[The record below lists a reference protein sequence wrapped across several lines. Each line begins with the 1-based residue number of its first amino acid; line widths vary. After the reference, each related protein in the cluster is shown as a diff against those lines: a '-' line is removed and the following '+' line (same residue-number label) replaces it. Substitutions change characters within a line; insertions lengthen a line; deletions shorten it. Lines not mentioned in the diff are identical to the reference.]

1 MSSLLLVSL
10 LLATAPVVTAEPL
23 GKNEVPPELAPWI
36 NWVQYNNPARNCY
49 SSSLERNECSL
60 YNYLRLDISDSGA
73 NFELSGI
80 NLKMGLS
87 SVTLPAQVAE
97 RLSITSGAKNVTS
110 DEENW
115 YAVVPSGPFVIRGK
129 ISWDT
134 LPETLY
140 VPENIAIINATY
152 AGRQLMPLGDDPESL
167 LIRNP
172 VPVKADEATE
182 PNQPKKRQE
191 ARMQVRRLVSMNRP
205 VLVKV
210 NYIFRCPVKDEL
222 LTLPLP
228 EGFLLEQVLSSGQL
242 IPAGENTLT
251 YRCPAGRSTVSME
264 GRLLSGKNILKAL
277 PDTGKTPVLEDD
289 IIVFTPDQRRWES
302 EVSVKKGMQ
311 VEAANVSE
319 LPGNW
324 RSKLATVWRLENGGE
339 LSWTAKEIHNKNVD
353 KAIIS
358 LNRNIVVADG
368 GESFYVKDTLSLAN
382 NTLASLSLTEKSFTV
397 LGMRR
402 NSSDALIF
410 KNEAGLPTAAMENSS
425 ERLESTMW
433 WQEKSAG
440 WRPQVIKIPAAGY
453 SEKVHKGSL
462 SLKLLPGWVPLA
474 AWGAEDYSGDYI
486 HKLHLY
492 NLLLGVLAFVLVYLG
507 AWRIKRRN
515 IKILIALG
523 AMIATI
529 TSPWLEDELI
539 RSWFLALSCF
549 LIISLLGHLG
559 DDHRKLKKDAT
570 ILLSLISVPFVI
582 MLIIGWMELVRTAV
596 HHTLPESS
604 SSALSLNDLANL
616 KYDYA
621 AQSAPVMAKREKMA
635 RAEEEAEFEEDAEPV
650 AEMAKRA
657 EAPKMQ
663 KENIRRKG
671 LMSSI
676 VSGSM
681 GSSLSVVDDA
691 PAASA
696 KAQQKKIRPVGLSA
710 PSVATGKSITMS
722 FNSPIK
728 EDSRFSV
735 LLVPPLW
742 RGVAL
747 FLYIFLS
754 IISFLSFFGLN
765 ISKLKK
771 VPAAALLFLAL
782 LPNSA
787 LAADGNYPPAEF
799 LRDLEVRTRPAR
811 CEGSCQQI
819 SNFNTTLNNDLSFT
833 MTMTASSVIGDL
845 LPLPGPWYLW
855 QAKEITVQGRMAAG
869 IKSDSYI
876 YVLVPAGVSTITV
889 RGKMAPDAAPRISFP
904 IFTSGISLKSERW
917 SLEHNEQYME
927 PGVAISL
934 LSAVEAEDAKVEED
948 AEEVDED
955 IVVPDNQVPLAKR
968 IDIVRKIRFGEP
980 NSVNTVVS
988 ARGLRNGDIVD
999 IPLLPGEVVSAYAE
1013 QIKEGKLRLVADG
1026 PTLNTRFNG
1035 ILPAGESLTLA
1046 APDSANYIESWFITC
1061 DTSRA
1066 CTFSKEPRPAN
1077 APQPAHFEPNP
1088 GDKLV
1093 VNVKERAVLA
1103 GNNSEGNF
1111 KLYVTSSQGSSSYNL
1126 EGTIR
1131 LAAMDKVTLKIPAEA
1146 RVQSFKTDGTDNPA
1160 RPENGEITVLLGQ
1173 GINTFEL
1180 KYNIDGEPSLFTRF
1194 APVSA
1199 SIPLVNTAISSNTP
1213 SRRVVLAPLG
1223 SAEHHPVVLY
1233 WSVFMAHLFLALLVF
1248 FFCRF
1253 LLPDLPMKL
1262 YQWILLLLPLAS
1274 MTTWM
1279 LLLII
1284 PMLLLALPLKA
1295 KAQPRWGRFLGLI
1308 IILVALIAALVF
1320 ASHEALLGDP
1330 DMSILNSVYG
1340 SDMNWLIGYLPAG
1353 QAIEGFGAF
1362 SIPLWLWKGLQFI
1375 WCLWLIWLCKGWYP
1389 MVASRFVAAL
1399 HRDKAAPKAAAK
1411 ADKPAEKKAA
1421 PAPKEAAE
1429 AAQPAPAGEKKPE
1442 KAEEK
1447 KGDTPA
1453 KGKAAPA
1460 PKGGKK

>member
-1 MSSLLLVSL
+1 MSSLLLISL

-36 NWVQYNNPARNCY
+36 NWVQYNNPSRNCY
-49 SSSLERNECSL
+49 SSSLARNECTL

-73 NFELSGI
+73 TFELSGI
-80 NLKMGLS
+80 NLKIGVA
-87 SVTLPAQVAE
+87 SVTLPAQVGE
-97 RLSITSGAKNVTS
+97 RLAITSGAKNVTS

-167 LIRNP
+167 LIKSP
-172 VPVKADEATE
+172 VPVKAEATAE
-182 PNQPKKRQE
+182 PANQPKKRQE
-191 ARMQVRRLVSMNRP
+191 ARMQVRRRITMNRP
-205 VLVKV
+205 VGVSAH
-210 NYIFRCPVKDEL
+210 YIFRCPVKDEL

-228 EGFLLEQVLSSGQL
+228 EDFLLEQVLASGQL
-242 IPAGENTLT
+242 IPASEGALT
-251 YRCPAGRSTVSME
+251 YRCPAGRSVVVLE
-264 GRLLSGKNILKAL
+264 GRLLSGKNMLKAL
-277 PDTGKTPVLEDD
+277 PDTGKTPILEDD
-289 IIVFTPDQRRWES
+289 IVVFTPDQRRWES

-319 LPGNW
+319 LPINW
-324 RSKLATVWRLENGGE
+324 RSKLATVWRLEHDGE
-339 LSWTAKEIHNKNVD
+339 LSWTAKEIHNKNAD

-358 LNRNIVVADG
+358 LERNMVVADG
-368 GESFYVKDTLSLAN
+368 GESFHVKDTLSLTN
-382 NTLASLSLTEKSFTV
+382 NTLPSLALTEKSFTV

-402 NSSDALIF
+402 NSADALIF

-425 ERLESTMW
+425 ELLESTMW
-433 WQEKSAG
+433 WQEKTAG
-440 WRPQVIKIPAAGY
+440 WRPQVVKIPAAGY

-486 HKLHLY
+486 RQLSLY

-529 TSPWLEDELI
+529 TSPWLDDGLI
-539 RSWFLALSCF
+539 LPWFWCLSSF

-559 DDHRKLKKDAT
+559 ADHRKLKKVST
-570 ILLSLISVPFVI
+570 ILLSVISVPFLI
-582 MLIIGWMELVRTAV
+582 MLIVSWMGLVRTAL
-596 HHTLPESS
+596 HPTLPGGHSDS
-604 SSALSLNDLANL
+604 ISIDYFSNYKNDS
-616 KYDYA
+616 A
-621 AQSAPVMAKREKMA
+621 AQSAPRMAKAMA
-635 RAEEEAEFEEDAEPV
+635 AMDEEMEFAEEEAAP
-650 AEMAKRA
+650 MAKK
-657 EAPKMQ
+657 EAPSHKMQ
-663 KENIRRKG
+663 KESIKRKG
-671 LMSSI
+671 VLSSLAAGSMSSM
-676 VSGSM
+676 VA
-681 GSSLSVVDDA
+681 DNDA
-691 PAASA
+691 LAASA

-710 PSVATGKSITMS
+710 PRVATGNRITMY
-722 FNSPIK
+722 FNSPLK

-735 LLVPPLW
+735 LLVPPFW

-747 FLYIFLS
+747 FLYIFFS
-754 IISFLSFFGLN
+754 VIAFLSFFGVS

-771 VPAAALLFLAL
+771 VPVAALIFLAL

-787 LAADGNYPPAEF
+787 LAAEGNYPPAEF

-819 SNFNTTLNNDLSFT
+819 SDFNITLNNDLSFT

-855 QAKEITVQGRMAAG
+855 QAKEITVQGRTAAG
-869 IKSDSYI
+869 IKNDSYI

-934 LSAVEAEDAKVEED
+934 LSAVEAEDTKVEED

-968 IDIVRKIRFGEP
+968 IDIVRRINFSDP
-980 NSVNTVVS
+980 NSVNTAVS

-1026 PTLNTRFNG
+1026 PTLNIRFNG
-1035 ILPAGESLTLA
+1035 TLPAGESLTLA
-1046 APDSANYIESWFITC
+1046 APDSANYIETWFITC

-1066 CTFSKEPRPAN
+1066 CAFSKEPRPAT

-1088 GDKLV
+1088 GEKLV
-1093 VNVKERAVLA
+1093 VSVKERAVLA

-1111 KLYVTSSQGSSSYNL
+1111 RLYVTSSQGSASYNIY
-1126 EGTIR
+1126 GTIR

-1146 RVQSFKTDGTDNPA
+1146 RVQSFKIDDNDHPA
-1160 RPENGEITVLLGQ
+1160 RPENGELTFLLGQ
-1173 GINTFEL
+1173 GISSIDL

-1199 SIPLVNTAISSNTP
+1199 SIPLVNTTISYNTP
-1213 SRRVVLAPLG
+1213 SRRVVLASLG

-1233 WSVFMAHLFLALLVF
+1233 WSVFMAHLLLALLVF

-1253 LLPDLPMKL
+1253 LLPDVPMKL
-1262 YQWILLLLPLAS
+1262 YQWILLLVPLAS
-1274 MTTWM
+1274 ISSYM
-1279 LLLII
+1279 LLALII

-1308 IILVALIAALVF
+1308 AILLALISALVGASGAALLS
-1320 ASHEALLGDP
+1320 AP
-1330 DMSILNSVYG
+1330 DMSIHNSVYG
-1340 SDMNWLIGYLPAG
+1340 NDMTWLIGYLPAG

-1362 SIPLWLWKGLQFI
+1362 SIPIWLWKCLQFI

-1389 MVASRFVAAL
+1389 LVASRFVAAL
-1399 HRDKAAPKAAAK
+1399 HRDKDAPKAAAK
-1411 ADKPAEKKAA
+1411 ADKPAEKKADA
-1421 PAPKEAAE
+1421 EPKAAAE
-1429 AAQPAPAGEKKPE
+1429 SAQPAPAGEKKPE
-1442 KAEEK
+1442 KPEEK
-1447 KGDTPA
+1447 KGDTQP
-1453 KGKAAPA
+1453 KNKAQQA